1 MDHDELVRSYFA
13 SISVPTLPATSIVL
27 RGLLP
32 NARKYLERHGCTVVE
47 QAGEITV
54 NYPTGT
60 TSTEILPR
68 TLYEWFKIV
77 LPDGTELQEA
87 RPFLISGE
95 NCLFLSADAL
105 SGGRHEKTEGD
116 RKGLHG

>member
-13 SISVPTLPATSIVL
+13 SISVPTLPAKSIVL
-27 RGLLP
+27 RGLLQ
-32 NARKYLERHGCTVVE
+32 NARKYLERHGCTIVE
-47 QAGEITV
+47 QDGEITV
-54 NYPTGT
+54 NYPAGA

-87 RPFLISGE
+87 RPFLIPSE
-95 NCLFLSADAL
+95 NCLFLQRDAL
-105 SGGRHEKTEGD
+105 RD
-116 RKGLHG
+116 REQGKVQT